1 MKLTTFLV
9 LICAL
14 LNPAA
19 ADAGNAKVADIGK
32 AVAIALPIV
41 AGGISIFKSD
51 WDGLAD
57 NILVTGATGATTFG
71 LNHLI
76 KERRPDGSDD
86 HSFPSDQAGIAFAP
100 AFFLWHRYGWEYG
113 VPAIAAAS
121 FVGFAR
127 VDARKHHW
135 YDVMTSAAIGF
146 TYDQIVTR
154 RYHDPGLYTQ
164 AYASS
169 EGAFVSLDYQF

>member
-1 MKLTTFLV
+1 MKPSLLGI
-9 LICAL
+9 LYAL
-14 LNPAA
+14 LLIPVTANASGSKV
-19 ADAGNAKVADIGK
+19 ADAGKII
-32 AVAIALPIV
+32 AIALPLT
-41 AGGISIFKSD
+41 AGGISIYKSD
-51 WDGLAD
+51 WNGLAD

-76 KERRPDGSDD
+76 KERRPDGSDE

-127 VDARKHHW
+127 VHARKHHW
-135 YDVMTSAAIGF
+135 YDVATSAAIGF
-146 TYDQIVTR
+146 TYDQFVTS

-169 EGAFVSLDYQF
+169 EGAFVAVDYRF

>member
-1 MKLTTFLV
+1 MRKAAFAV
-9 LICAL
+9 LGIVMICSS
-14 LNPAA
+14 A
-19 ADAGNAKVADIGK
+19 ADAGSSKIATVGK
-32 AVAIALPIV
+32 TVAIALPIV

-51 WDGLAD
+51 WNGLAD
-57 NILVTGATGATTFG
+57 DIVVTGATGATTFG

-76 KERRPDGSDD
+76 KETRPDGSDN

-100 AFFLWHRYGWEYG
+100 AFFLWHRYGWQYG
-113 VPAIAAAS
+113 VPALAAAS

-127 VDARKHHW
+127 VNAQKHHW

-146 TYDQIVTR
+146 TYDQIITR
-154 RYHDPGLYTQ
+154 RYLKHAIYTE

-169 EGAFVSLDYQF
+169 EGAFVALDYRF